1 VVKYHPKDGKI
12 LPKSEGNMYNRFLTN
27 NLIKSLEDTPV
38 LIVVGARQVGK
49 STLLKN
55 MLSIDTVMILD
66 EGPGLSESGS
76 VKYMTLDDLST
87 LSAAKADPDFFLS
100 QYNNATL
107 VIDEAQLSPEL
118 LRTIKKFVDSDR
130 KNGKYILSGSADI
143 MALPTMSESLAGR
156 CEIFYMYPL
165 SQTEVLNHRKNFIDL
180 SFSENFITA
189 DNGFPADTND
199 FSWLARIMYTG
210 GYPEVLGRKTDRISA
225 WFKSYITAIIQRD
238 VKAISNISDIT
249 ALYTLLEML
258 ARRCGNLLNVLDVSR
273 LSSIKNTTL
282 QRYLTLLERVFIICI
297 NRPWHKSVD
306 ARLVKTPK
314 VYMNDS
320 GLLCYLLGVSLNDL
334 ISKKSDFTGAILENF
349 IFNELQKQ
357 ISWSNSCPEIYHF
370 RNINGKEVD
379 FILELRNQKKI
390 GIEVKASS
398 TVTNSD
404 FEGLR
409 EFSRIT
415 KDDFFRGIVLYNG
428 SNLLQFGEN
437 LFAVPIMSMFHG

>member
-1 VVKYHPKDGKI
+1 
-12 LPKSEGNMYNRFLTN
+12 MYNRFLTN

-55 MLSIDTVMILD
+55 MLSIDSTIISD
-66 EGPGLSESGS
+66 DSWPGLSECGS
-76 VKYMTLDDLST
+76 VEYITLDDLST
-87 LSAAKADPDFFLS
+87 LSAVKADPDFFLS
-100 QYNNATL
+100 RYGNATL

-130 KNGKYILSGSADI
+130 RSRKYILSGSADI
-143 MALPTMSESLAGR
+143 MALPKMSESLAGR

-165 SQTEVLNHRKNFIDL
+165 SQTEVLNHKKNFVDL
-180 SFSENFITA
+180 AFSEDFVMI
-189 DNGFPADTND
+189 DRKLLADTND
-199 FSWLARIMYTG
+199 FSWLARIMYAG

-225 WFKSYITAIIQRD
+225 WFKSYIAAIIQRD

-249 ALYTLLEML
+249 ALYTILEML
-258 ARRCGNLLNVLDVSR
+258 ARRCGNLLNVSDVSR

-282 QRYLTLLERVFIICI
+282 QRYLTLLERVFMIHI
-297 NRPWHKSVD
+297 NKPWHKSID

-320 GLLCYLLGVSLNDL
+320 GLLCYLLGVSLDDL
-334 ISKKSDFTGAILENF
+334 ISKKTDFTGAILENF

-370 RNINGKEVD
+370 RNTNGKEVD
-379 FILELRNQKKI
+379 FVLELRNRKKV
-390 GIEVKASS
+390 GIEVKAAS

-404 FEGLR
+404 FEGLH

-428 SNLLQFGEN
+428 NNTLQFGEN
-437 LFAVPIMSMFHG
+437 LFAVPIMSVFHD